1 MSININNSRI
11 KEVNININNDKI
23 KETDKIQ
30 DILSIFHNYEMFETL
45 LSNDNKKLTL
55 VVRSDSRLSTIQIL
69 DFSDISEELIN
80 DILKYIKKY
89 KSNLAK
95 KVQNILDNNEDTE

>member
-1 MSININNSRI
+1 
-11 KEVNININNDKI
+11 
-23 KETDKIQ
+23 
-30 DILSIFHNYEMFETL
+30 MFETL

-55 VVRSDSRLSTIQIL
+55 IASSDFRLSTIQTTIQIL
-69 DFSDISEELIN
+69 EFSDISEELIN

-95 KVQNILDNNEDTE
+95 KIQNILDNNEDIE

>member
-11 KEVNININNDKI
+11 KEVNININNNNEI

-45 LSNDNKKLTL
+45 LSNDNK
-55 VVRSDSRLSTIQIL
+55 
-69 DFSDISEELIN
+69 
-80 DILKYIKKY
+80 
-89 KSNLAK
+89 NLH
-95 KVQNILDNNEDTE
+95 L

>member
-11 KEVNININNDKI
+11 KEVNININNNGI

-45 LSNDNKKLTL
+45 LSNDNK
-55 VVRSDSRLSTIQIL
+55 
-69 DFSDISEELIN
+69 
-80 DILKYIKKY
+80 
-89 KSNLAK
+89 NLH
-95 KVQNILDNNEDTE
+95 L